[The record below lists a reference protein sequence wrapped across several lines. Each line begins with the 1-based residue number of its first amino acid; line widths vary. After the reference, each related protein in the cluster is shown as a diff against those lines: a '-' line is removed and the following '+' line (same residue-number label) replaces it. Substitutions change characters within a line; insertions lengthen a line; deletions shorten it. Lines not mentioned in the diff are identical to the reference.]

1 MPLTRIRR
9 IGLPLVA
16 AIAVSAAVAAPAIA
30 APGSPSGTGTFKTWS
45 KAQAEA
51 GFKLYKPT
59 DVYGLPNV
67 GHVVVTICEVTGLTK
82 KRVVSVNY
90 GSYLTHNLALQQTNA
105 DQACGNGDEGTY
117 LGTLSVHGIKAQLYG
132 YCGLPGAPAC
142 TATKVELWLTWKHA
156 GVFYVASSYNESRAR
171 LQHFAATLKAA

>member
-1 MPLTRIRR
+1 MPLTHIRR

-30 APGSPSGTGTFKTWS
+30 APSMSAGTGTYRTWS

-67 GHVVVTICEVTGLTK
+67 GHVVVTICEVTGLTR
-82 KRVVSVNY
+82 KRVVSVSY
-90 GSYLTHNLALQQTNA
+90 GNVISHGFALSQDNAGQQ
-105 DQACGNGDEGTY
+105 CGNGDEGTY
-117 LGTLSVHGIKAQLYG
+117 LAAERIHGIKAQLWG
-132 YCGLPGAPAC
+132 FCGFNGAPAC
-142 TATKVELWLTWKHA
+142 TATKIELWLTWRH
-156 GVFYVASSYNESRAR
+156 GSDFYLASSFNESRAR
-171 LQHFAATLKAA
+171 LLHFAATLKAA